1 MKGPPKNPS
10 QEVFVGPNADPHK
23 VFGRLLGSPKKLVNG
38 EDQWLYNPNMH
49 HLQVSYNLLILTSDP
64 NFQQD
69 IQVGQHLFSLIL
81 VAPQESWSAI
91 SSKFWQMRPLKSD
104 SVVVPFGIR
113 WD

>member
-1 MKGPPKNPS
+1 M
-10 QEVFVGPNADPHK
+10 
-23 VFGRLLGSPKKLVNG
+23 L
-38 EDQWLYNPNMH
+38 